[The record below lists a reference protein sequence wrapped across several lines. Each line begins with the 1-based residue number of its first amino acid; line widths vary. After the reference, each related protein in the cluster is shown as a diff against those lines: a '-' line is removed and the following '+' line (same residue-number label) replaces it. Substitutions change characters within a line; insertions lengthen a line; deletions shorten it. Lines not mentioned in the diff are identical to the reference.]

1 MAALGTVPSVF
12 SVLGACWFG
21 ACSFPDYRVDE
32 SQSDPSPARIC
43 ADHRTS
49 DAETGIDCGGGCPP
63 CAMGEPCRV
72 SADCASGACVHQ
84 VCQAPTCDDR
94 VKNATE
100 ADVDCGGNC
109 APCPPGRDCQ
119 TAIDCEEHICA
130 SASND
135 CDEADCGPLFC
146 QVPTCTDLV
155 QNGTETGLD
164 CGSKCDPCGNGMGCL
179 VDGDCVSGH
188 CTEGVCVAPRC
199 TDGMQNGT
207 ESDKDCGG
215 MECARCGPGK
225 VCREG
230 SDCASRVCEVGS
242 CAKDGCDDTVKNRD
256 ESDVD
261 CGGKTCDGCA
271 ELFHCVGGTDC
282 ASGMCLTG
290 LCVPAMKTGETLS
303 REGWHASASNRV
315 ARYFKIVLR
324 QAKDKWWSINEIN
337 VRK

>member
-1 MAALGTVPSVF
+1 
-12 SVLGACWFG
+12 
-21 ACSFPDYRVDE
+21 
-32 SQSDPSPARIC
+32 
-43 ADHRTS
+43 
-49 DAETGIDCGGGCPP
+49 
-63 CAMGEPCRV
+63 MGEPCRV